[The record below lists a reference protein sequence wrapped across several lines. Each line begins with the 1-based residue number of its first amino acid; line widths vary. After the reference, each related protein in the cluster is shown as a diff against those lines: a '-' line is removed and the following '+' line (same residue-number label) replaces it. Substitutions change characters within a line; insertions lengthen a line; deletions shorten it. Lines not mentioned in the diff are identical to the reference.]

1 MTSIPENLNE
11 IKRLI
16 IETEKKYHRPLNS
29 VRLLAVSKG
38 QSLQQIQQAIDAGQF
53 TFAESYVQEAL
64 PKIAALKAKNIEWH
78 FIGNIQSN
86 KIKAI
91 AENFDWVQS
100 VAKFSVAEKLN
111 KCRPDHL
118 QPLNVCIEVNLDNDA
133 SKSGVKKTEI
143 LSLAQQILT
152 LPKLRLRGLMSIPKP
167 KLRYALQ
174 LLTFQEVTAA
184 FSYLQNQGILLD
196 TLSMG
201 MTNDFI
207 AAIAAGSSLVR
218 IGTGIFGK
226 RGE

>member
-111 KCRPDHL
+111 KSRPDHL

-167 KLRYALQ
+167 ELRYALQ